1 MSNQVYQFDIE
12 INRGLVRGEDESPV
26 IIDSPQSKSK
36 TEDQF
41 VITRRMD
48 FAVLPEEG
56 DTQFVDSYLY
66 EPFFNTEG
74 NFNNLDK
81 LIYTDLLLTK
91 HNEGYYVQVDIQNVG
106 NGIEKNRDKNF
117 IVTQKQLD
125 EAFGEEK
132 LLTTKYKTSIF
143 KHQESLILSET
154 KSGYYLLKFDVNYS
168 TGKQTNVLSYV
179 VPAEKTTSPY
189 HTMLNY
195 LDQSSNADECCA
207 NKLYYNKINTDITT
221 KYGYYW
227 AFKKDDHYFYPAILD
242 FPENQII
249 SEVGRYGET
258 DLTIEGAHE
267 IKERLKNIKIY
278 PFYFNR
284 AVTIPR
290 GDGVLNKTYY
300 LGLPKDSKGEFR
312 KIEPYEIHKYKYLY
326 NTESEHFD
334 TFISVKDDSGLT
346 AYNWTEKETWYEEM
360 RFLQYYKT
368 NSDKFKFTLQPYW
381 TSDND
386 ANPVGI
392 EVYSECFTGQLSD
405 MKKIPDKDVIFVCQ
419 NGKDGSQK
427 ITTITELE
435 SEKESKTTEN
445 SSESTQIDFTTEAY
459 PLKSEDKF
467 TLYCGH
473 YDKSTVDFV
482 KLTVTPLMIYGK
494 LEQFSREIILDCS
507 KIMTG
512 ACDFTNWSYYY
523 RSNAGKN
530 TIELTY
536 GYNLYLSDTM
546 YVSEAHIDFYNIKYY
561 INGGS
566 LNIPQNFT
574 SKKPSY
580 RFDILEKTAS
590 SGVYSDVLLLD
601 QKEDSL
607 KSNNLYLCRIF
618 IKVSIG
624 STYINHTLFR
634 YLYTTDV
641 FNRYYDSTFDFNEL
655 NLKFDEIARISIDPG
670 WDTCYTTELPF
681 KEFQEVYTKTKVSE
695 SKLESHTLD
704 QNEIKTSHEFKLE
717 ALNKS
722 IWEISEGITMT
733 GRAYFI
739 DGITGQEITNNPKIE
754 FKYEQRPLNTSTSDQ
769 IKLDFWCESLLSHSY
784 RWSQPSGVSYMF
796 NIEYAGGSG
805 ARINGATTATP
816 ILNGDKSKCD
826 SMHYIGSANATESAA
841 GLVIYTTGFYEK
853 NVGNRSSY
861 NFQEILQDSSN
872 HCNWYNANMFRPV
885 FLLGKHLG
893 KHRSD
898 IQSHE
903 YIDVFHNTGNLYNQ
917 IQCSINWATV
927 DNVGQN
933 LRAQDLTNN
942 YILGQYIAHVRGIP
956 HQTNVYFLTGRG
968 GKNIFLRPNKAQVES
983 DYYTIGD
990 MIATKLGQ
998 YYIFDA
1004 GQKDIINNLKPTGED
1019 WYENIYEM
1027 SETFINI
1034 KKEIGF
1040 NEVNGYVF
1048 SGYESEDKYFY
1059 FNIND
1064 LIKFKDLQLNL
1075 LKNAIDALPEVKNS
1089 PNPIKHNNIQFTEN
1103 KYTDSLNHT
1112 RSYTFKIKDP
1122 SLIIDNFIRTHKSNN
1137 LYVGAFISPRG
1148 DVTYRGISKDNYEN
1162 NYDGSSHKFFVWPAF
1177 SDKPQLLKKKTVYH
1191 NLAYL
1196 GKPTTKKLGN
1206 GVEVVILDIAE
1217 NPGFDNKNSIK
1228 PAFSRFRNSTQ
1239 EGFYAADWEDLS
1251 LRGNLYLKH
1260 IVSDEEALTQPL
1272 YALADDEY
1280 QNF

>member
-26 IIDSPQSKSK
+26 IIDSPQSKSG
-36 TEDQF
+36 TEEQF

-48 FAVLPEEG
+48 FAVLPIEG

-91 HNEGYYVQVDIQNVG
+91 HPEGYYTQVDIQNVD
-106 NGIEKNRDKNF
+106 NGLEKNRDKNF
-117 IVTQKQLD
+117 IVTQQQLD
-125 EAFGEEK
+125 EAFVEEK
-132 LLTTKYKTSIF
+132 LLTTKYKTEIF
-143 KHQESLILSET
+143 KHQESFILSET

-168 TGKQTNVLSYV
+168 SGKQTNVLSYV
-179 VPAEKTTSPY
+179 VPAGEGKSTY
-189 HTMLNY
+189 FTMLNY
-195 LDQSSNADECCA
+195 LDQSSNVDECCV
-207 NKLYYNKINTDITT
+207 NKLYYHKIYTDITT

-242 FPENQII
+242 FPEDQIL
-249 SEVGRYGET
+249 SETGRYGET
-258 DLTIEGAHE
+258 GLTTKEAHD
-267 IKERLKNIKIY
+267 IKARLKDIKIY

-300 LGLPKDSKGEFR
+300 LGLPKDSKGNIR
-312 KIEPYEIHKYKYLY
+312 KIQPYEVHKYKYLY
-326 NTESEHFD
+326 ATESQYFD
-334 TFISVKDDSGLT
+334 TYNTVKDDSGLT
-346 AYNWTEKETWYEEM
+346 DRNWSEKETWYEEM
-360 RFLQYYKT
+360 RFIQYYKT

-386 ANPVGI
+386 ANPVGM

-405 MKKIPDKDVIFVCQ
+405 MQKIPEKDVIFVCQ
-419 NGKDGSQK
+419 NNKDGSQK
-427 ITTITELE
+427 ITTITEND
-435 SEKESKTTEN
+435 SKSTE
-445 SSESTQIDFTTEAY
+445 IDFLEEAN

-512 ACDFTNWSYYY
+512 ACDFTNWAYYY
-523 RSNAGKN
+523 RSNSGKN

-546 YVSEAHIDFYNIKYY
+546 YVSEAHIDFYNIKDY
-561 INGGS
+561 IKGGS
-566 LNIPQNFT
+566 LNISQNFT

-580 RFDILEKTAS
+580 KLDILEKTAS
-590 SGVYSDVLLLD
+590 PGVYSDVLLLD
-601 QKEDSL
+601 QGEDSL
-607 KSNNLYLCRIF
+607 KSNNLYLCRMF
-618 IKVSIG
+618 IKVSVG

-641 FNRYYDSTFDFNEL
+641 FNRYYDNTFDFNEL

-670 WDTCYTTELPF
+670 WDTCYDKELPF

-695 SKLESHTLD
+695 SKPESLTLD
-704 QNEIKTSHEFKLE
+704 PNNIKTSHEFKLE

-722 IWEISEGITMT
+722 IWEISEGIRMI
-733 GRAYFI
+733 GEAYFI
-739 DGITGQEITNNPKIE
+739 DGITGEKITNNPKIE
-754 FKYEQRPLNTSTSDQ
+754 FKSEQKPLSTSNSDQ

-784 RWSQPSGVSYMF
+784 RFSQRSGVSYMF
-796 NIEYAGGSG
+796 NIEYNGGEG
-805 ARINGATTATP
+805 AHINGATTATP
-816 ILNGDKSKCD
+816 ILHGDKSKCD
-826 SMHYIGSANATESAA
+826 SMHYIGSANTTENSA

-853 NVGNRSSY
+853 NVGNRNSY
-861 NFQEILQDSSN
+861 NFQEILQDASN
-872 HCNWYNANMFRPV
+872 HFNWYNTNIFRPV

-893 KHRSD
+893 KHRAD
-898 IQSHE
+898 IQSYE
-903 YIDVFHNTGNLYNQ
+903 YIDAFHSTGNLHNQ

-942 YILGQYIAHVRGIP
+942 YILGQYIAHVKGIP

-968 GKNIFLRPNKAQVES
+968 GNNIFLRPNKPQIERS
-983 DYYTIGD
+983 DYTIGD

-1004 GQKDIINNLKPTGED
+1004 GQKDIINNLKPAGEG
-1019 WYENIYEM
+1019 WYENTYEM
-1027 SETFINI
+1027 KETFINI

-1040 NEVNGYVF
+1040 VEVNGYVF
-1048 SGYESEDKYFY
+1048 SGYESSDKYFY
-1059 FNIND
+1059 FNINN
-1064 LIKFKDLQLNL
+1064 LIKFNGISLNV
-1075 LKNAIDALPEVKNS
+1075 LKAALETLPEVKNS
-1089 PNPIKHNNIQFTEN
+1089 PNPIKHNNIQFKEN
-1103 KYTDSLNHT
+1103 KYTDALNRT

-1122 SLIIDNFIRTHKSNN
+1122 SITIDNFIRTYKSNN
-1137 LYVGAFISPRG
+1137 LWVGAFISPRG
-1148 DVTYRGISKDNYEN
+1148 DITYRGISKDNYVN

-1177 SDKPQLLKKKTVYH
+1177 YDKPQLLKKNTVYH

-1196 GKPTTKKLGN
+1196 GKPTLKFLGN
-1206 GVEVVILDIAE
+1206 NVQVVILDIKE
-1217 NPGFDNKNSIK
+1217 NPGFDNTNTIK
-1228 PAFSRFRNSTQ
+1228 PAFSRFRNSGQ
-1239 EGFYAADWEDLS
+1239 EGFYAADWEDQS

>member
-26 IIDSPQSKSK
+26 IIDSPQGKSE

-91 HNEGYYVQVDIQNVG
+91 HNEGYYVQVDIQNV
-106 NGIEKNRDKNF
+106 NRDKNF

-143 KHQESLILSET
+143 KHQDSFILSET

-179 VPAEKTTSPY
+179 VPSNLDTPPY

-195 LDQSSNADECCA
+195 LDQSSNVDECCA
-207 NKLYYNKINTDITT
+207 NKLYYHKIKTDITT

-242 FPENQII
+242 FPEDQIL
-249 SEVGRYGET
+249 SETGRYGET
-258 DLTIEGAHE
+258 GLTTEGAHE
-267 IKERLKNIKIY
+267 IKERLKLKDIKIY

-300 LGLPKDSKGEFR
+300 LGSLKDSKGVSRE
-312 KIEPYEIHKYKYLY
+312 IQPYEIHKYKYLY
-326 NTESEHFD
+326 PTEWKDSINDF
-334 TFISVKDDSGLT
+334 TTNYVKDRGK
-346 AYNWTEKETWYEEM
+346 NGEEDLGIPEWQGTY
-360 RFLQYYKT
+360 REDLRVIQYYKT

-386 ANPVGI
+386 ANPVGM

-405 MKKIPDKDVIFVCQ
+405 MQKIPEKDVIFVCQ
-419 NGKDGSQK
+419 NSKDGSQK
-427 ITTITELE
+427 ITTITEND
-435 SEKESKTTEN
+435 SQSTE
-445 SSESTQIDFTTEAY
+445 IDFLKEAN

-473 YDKSTVDFV
+473 YDKSNVDFV

-512 ACDFTNWSYYY
+512 ACDFTNWAYYY

-546 YVSEAHIDFYNIKYY
+546 HVSEAHIDFYNIKDF
-561 INGGS
+561 INGGTLS
-566 LNIPQNFT
+566 IPQNFT
-574 SKKPSY
+574 SKKSSF
-580 RFDILEKTAS
+580 RLDILEKTAS
-590 SGVYSDVLLLD
+590 SGVYSNVLLLD
-601 QKEDSL
+601 QGEDSL
-607 KSNNLYLCRIF
+607 KSNNLYLCRMF

-624 STYINHTLFR
+624 STYITHKLFR

-655 NLKFDEIARISIDPG
+655 NLKFDEIARVSIDPG
-670 WDTCYTTELPF
+670 WDTHYAKQMPF
-681 KEFQEVYTKTKVSE
+681 KEFQEVYTKEKAE
-695 SKLESHTLD
+695 SSSSVSHTLD
-704 QNEIKTSHEFKLE
+704 PNEIKTSHEFTLE

-722 IWEISEGITMT
+722 IWEISEGISMT
-733 GRAYFI
+733 GDAYFI
-739 DGITGQEITNNPKIE
+739 DGITGDKITNNPKIE
-754 FKYEQRPLNTSTSDQ
+754 FKSEQKPLNTSNSDQ
-769 IKLDFWCESLLSHSY
+769 IRLDFWCESLLSHSY
-784 RWSQPSGVSYMF
+784 RWSQRSGVQYMF
-796 NIEYAGGSG
+796 NIEYNGGEG
-805 ARINGATTATP
+805 AYINGATTATP
-816 ILNGDKSKCD
+816 ILHGDKSKCD

-841 GLVIYTTGFYEK
+841 GLIIYTTGFYEK
-853 NVGNRSSY
+853 NVGYRSSY
-861 NFQEILQDSSN
+861 NFQEILQDASN
-872 HCNWYNANMFRPV
+872 HFNWYNANIFRPV

-893 KHRSD
+893 KHRAD
-898 IQSHE
+898 VQSYE
-903 YIDVFHNTGNLYNQ
+903 YIDAFHNTGNLHKQ

-933 LRAQDLTNN
+933 LRAQDLTND
-942 YILGQYIAHVRGIP
+942 YILGQYIAHVKGIP
-956 HQTNVYFLTGRG
+956 HQTNVYFLTGRRG
-968 GKNIFLRPNKAQVES
+968 NNIFLRPNKAQVERP
-983 DYYTIGD
+983 DYTIGD

-1004 GQKDIINNLKPTGED
+1004 GQKDIISNLKPSGEG
-1019 WYENIYEM
+1019 WYENTYEM
-1027 SETFINI
+1027 EETFINI
-1034 KKEIGF
+1034 KKEIRF
-1040 NEVNGYVF
+1040 NEINGWVF
-1048 SGYESEDKYFY
+1048 HGNESEDKYFY

-1089 PNPIKHNNIQFTEN
+1089 PNPIKHNNIQFEEN
-1103 KYTDSLNHT
+1103 LHYEANGGS
-1112 RSYTFKIKDP
+1112 RPYTFKIKDP
-1122 SLIIDNFIRTHKSNN
+1122 SIIIDNFIRTHKSDN
-1137 LYVGAFISPRG
+1137 LWVGAFISPKG
-1148 DVTYRGISKDNYEN
+1148 EITYRGLDANNYVN
-1162 NYDGSSHKFFVWPAF
+1162 NYDGSRHKFFVWPAF
-1177 SDKPQLLKKKTVYH
+1177 SDKPQLLKKNTVYH

-1196 GKPTTKKLGN
+1196 GKPTLKSLGN
-1206 GVEVVILDIAE
+1206 NVQVVVLDIKE
-1217 NPGFDNKNSIK
+1217 NPGFDNTNSIK

-1239 EGFYAADWEDLS
+1239 EGFYAADWEDQS

>member
-26 IIDSPQSKSK
+26 IIDSPQSKSE
-36 TEDQF
+36 TGDQF

-91 HNEGYYVQVDIQNVG
+91 HPEGYYTQVDIQNID
-106 NGIEKNRDKNF
+106 NGIDKNRDKSF
-117 IVTQKQLD
+117 IVTQDQLN

-132 LLTTKYKTSIF
+132 LLTTKYKTEIF
-143 KHQESLILSET
+143 KHQESFILSET

-179 VPAEKTTSPY
+179 VPAGKGKSTY
-189 HTMLNY
+189 FTMLNY
-195 LDQSSNADECCA
+195 LDQSSNVDECCT
-207 NKLYYNKINTDITT
+207 NKLYYHKIYTDITT

-242 FPENQII
+242 FPEDQIL
-249 SEVGRYGET
+249 SEIGRYGET
-258 DLTIEGAHE
+258 GLTTEAAHE
-267 IKERLKNIKIY
+267 IKERLKDIKIY

-284 AVTIPR
+284 AVIIPR

-300 LGLPKDSKGEFR
+300 LGSPKDSKGNIR
-312 KIEPYEIHKYKYLY
+312 KIQPYEVHKYKYLY
-326 NTESEHFD
+326 ATESQYFD
-334 TFISVKDDSGLT
+334 TYNTVKDDSGLT
-346 AYNWTEKETWYEEM
+346 YRDWSEQQTWYEEM
-360 RFLQYYKT
+360 RLIQYYKT

-386 ANPVGI
+386 ANPVGM

-405 MKKIPDKDVIFVCQ
+405 MQKIPEKDVIFVCQ
-419 NGKDGSQK
+419 NSKDGSQK
-427 ITTITELE
+427 ITTITDD
-435 SEKESKTTEN
+435 
-445 SSESTQIDFTTEAY
+445 SESAEINFLKEAN

-512 ACDFTNWSYYY
+512 ACDFTNWAYYY

-546 YVSEAHIDFYNIKYY
+546 HVSEAHIDFYDIRDYMSS
-561 INGGS
+561 GT

-580 RFDILEKTAS
+580 QLDILEKTAS

-601 QKEDSL
+601 RGEDSL
-607 KSNNLYLCRIF
+607 KSNNLYLCRMF
-618 IKVSIG
+618 IKVSVG

-641 FNRYYDSTFDFNEL
+641 FNRYYDNTFDFNGL

-670 WDTCYTTELPF
+670 WDTYYAKELPF
-681 KEFQEVYTKTKVSE
+681 KEFQEVYTKEKAE
-695 SKLESHTLD
+695 SSSSASHTLD
-704 QNEIKTSHEFKLE
+704 PNEIKTSHEFKLE

-733 GRAYFI
+733 GNAYFI
-739 DGITGQEITNNPKIE
+739 DGITGDKITNNPKIE
-754 FKYEQRPLNTSTSDQ
+754 FKSEQKPLNTSNSDQ

-784 RWSQPSGVSYMF
+784 RWSQRSGVSYMF
-796 NIEYAGGSG
+796 NIEYNGGTGSQ
-805 ARINGATTATP
+805 INSATTATP
-816 ILNGDKSKCD
+816 ILHGDKSKCD
-826 SMHYIGSANATESAA
+826 SMHYIGSANTVESSA

-861 NFQEILQDSSN
+861 NFQEILQDASN
-872 HCNWYNANMFRPV
+872 HFNWYNTNIFRPV

-893 KHRSD
+893 KHRAD
-898 IQSHE
+898 VQSYE
-903 YIDVFHNTGNLYNQ
+903 YIDAFHNTGNLHNQ

-942 YILGQYIAHVRGIP
+942 YVLGQYIAHVKGIP

-968 GKNIFLRPNKAQVES
+968 GNNVFLRPNKPQIERS
-983 DYYTIGD
+983 DYTIGD

-1004 GQKDIINNLKPTGED
+1004 GQKDIINNLKPSGEG
-1019 WYENIYEM
+1019 WYENTYGM
-1027 SETFINI
+1027 KETFINI
-1034 KKEIGF
+1034 KKEISF
-1040 NEVNGYVF
+1040 NEINGWVF
-1048 SGYESEDKYFY
+1048 HGNESENKYFY
-1059 FNIND
+1059 FNINN

-1075 LKNAIDALPEVKNS
+1075 IKNAIDALPEVKNS
-1089 PNPIKHNNIQFTEN
+1089 PNPIKHNNIQFEEN
-1103 KYTDSLNHT
+1103 FHYEANGG
-1112 RSYTFKIKDP
+1112 RRPYTFKIKDP
-1122 SLIIDNFIRTHKSNN
+1122 SIIINNFIRTYSPKD
-1137 LYVGAFISPRG
+1137 LCVGAFISPKG
-1148 DVTYRGISKDNYEN
+1148 EITYRGLDANNYVN
-1162 NYDGSSHKFFVWPAF
+1162 NYDGSNHKFFVWPAF
-1177 SDKPQLLKKKTVYH
+1177 SDKPQLLKKNTVYH

-1196 GKPTTKKLGN
+1196 GKPTLKPLGN
-1206 GVEVVILDIAE
+1206 NVQVVILDIKE
-1217 NPGFDNKNSIK
+1217 NPGFDNTNTIK
-1228 PAFSRFRNSTQ
+1228 PAFSRFRNSAQ
-1239 EGFYAADWEDLS
+1239 EGFYAADWEDQS

-1260 IVSDEEALTQPL
+1260 IISDEETLTQPL